1 MTSADGWE
9 AWEKGCTAM
18 GEVVKSL
25 KTGGGAKQKARMR
38 ILEGGGGG
46 SASSGVF
53 RSWCKRMVRSCSLS
67 PCV

>member
-25 KTGGGAKQKARMR
+25 KTGGGAK
-38 ILEGGGGG
+38 
-46 SASSGVF
+46 
-53 RSWCKRMVRSCSLS
+53 
-67 PCV
+67 